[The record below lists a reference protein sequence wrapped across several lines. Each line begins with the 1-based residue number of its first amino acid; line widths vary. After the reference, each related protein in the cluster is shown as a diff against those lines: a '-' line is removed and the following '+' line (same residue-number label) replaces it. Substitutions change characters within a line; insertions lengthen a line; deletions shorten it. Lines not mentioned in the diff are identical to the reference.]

1 MLGKLIKHE
10 WRALKNPFIIFLV
23 VLILTTALSCI
34 TLLFINPAYN
44 EVVIGFSAILTFC
57 MFLLYYMGLIVCSIG
72 SNIMIAVRF
81 YKSCYTDEGYLTHTL
96 PISSKQLLLGKTIS
110 YSLFSLT
117 MGALMVLSIFVII
130 FVAIAHFGS
139 FADFSDFPAFAEINA
154 GFSEELGIGIIP
166 FILFLIVY
174 CVGASIAHIIIITGC
189 VSIGQLMTKH
199 RVLGALLA
207 YFAFYMIVQTI
218 STFAAIPMST
228 SILKAE
234 LAGDTMTMWE
244 LSGPLYLIISAI
256 YVVIAVI
263 MYFVN
268 LHMMTKRLNLE

>member
-44 EVVIGFSAILTFC
+44 EVVMGFSAILSFC
-57 MFLLYYMGLIVCSIG
+57 MFMLYYMGLIVCSIG
-72 SNIMIAVRF
+72 SNIMIAIRF

-96 PISSKQLLLGKTIS
+96 PISSKQLLLGKTIT
-110 YSLFSLT
+110 YSLFSLV
-117 MGALMVLSIFVII
+117 MGALMVLSVFVII

-139 FADFSDFPAFAEINA
+139 FADFSGFPAYAEINA
-154 GFSEELGIGIIP
+154 GFREEFGIGIVP
-166 FILFLIVY
+166 FILLLIVY
-174 CVGASIAHIIIITGC
+174 CIGASIANIIIITGC

-199 RVLGALLA
+199 RILGALLA
-207 YFAFYMIVQTI
+207 YFAFYMIVQII

-234 LAGDTMTMWE
+234 LAGDTLTMWE
-244 LSGPLYLIISAI
+244 LMGPLYLIIGGI